1 MKVLQMSL
9 AASFL
14 ILVIMLFRK
23 LFSARMPRQVF
34 SFLWI
39 LAWCKLMI
47 PISAGI
53 PIPVADG
60 LAEFIPDIP
69 PPPFPPACPS
79 RQGPGRQPRHG
90 RILTGIY

>member
-69 PPPFPPACPS
+69 PPLPPACPS

>member
-69 PPPFPPACPS
+69 PLPPACPS

>member
-69 PPPFPPACPS
+69 PPPYHPHVP
-79 RQGPGRQPRHG
+79 PGRDLAGSQG
-90 RILTGIY
+90 MAGF

>member
-23 LFSARMPRQVF
+23 LFSARMPRQVS

-69 PPPFPPACPS
+69 PSHPHVP
-79 RQGPGRQPRHG
+79 PGRDLAGSQG
-90 RILTGIY
+90 MAGF

>member
-69 PPPFPPACPS
+69 PPSHPHVP
-79 RQGPGRQPRHG
+79 PGRDLAGSQG
-90 RILTGIY
+90 MAGF

>member
-69 PPPFPPACPS
+69 PPTRMSLPAGTWQAAKAWPDFD
-79 RQGPGRQPRHG
+79 RN
-90 RILTGIY
+90 ILKI